1 MAYELIPYPI
11 SIIFLGVFWV
21 AVMLVLWKLRTKG
34 KIYFILYLVGM
45 AITILLGVIVGYL
58 LVASMFGW

>member
-11 SIIFLGVFWV
+11 SIIFLGVFWF